1 MQVRAN
7 ACWYAVL
14 ELVTKPEP
22 EPGSGSAT
30 ATAPAQEWTWMPN
43 WMLESM

>member
-1 MQVRAN
+1 MQVRAS

>member
-1 MQVRAN
+1 MQVRAT

-22 EPGSGSAT
+22 GSGPVPGPE
-30 ATAPAQEWTWMPN
+30 TAPAQEWTWMPN